1 MKTLIGRKMIL
12 SGGRMK
18 MERILEM
25 KDKLYRFEVPC
36 WYAYNIKAKSEKQAR
51 KILIKEGGLDI
62 GGELCEMDERDYR
75 KAELV
80 EVE

>member
-1 MKTLIGRKMIL
+1 MIL

-51 KILIKEGGLDI
+51 KILIKEGGLGI

-75 KAELV
+75 KAELI

>member
-1 MKTLIGRKMIL
+1 MKT
-12 SGGRMK
+12 
-18 MERILEM
+18 
-25 KDKLYRFEVPC
+25 YRFEVPC

-75 KAELV
+75 KAALI

>member
-1 MKTLIGRKMIL
+1 MIL
-12 SGGRMK
+12 NGERKK
-18 MERILEM
+18 MERILRLKM

-51 KILIKEGGLDI
+51 KILIKEGGLEI

-75 KAELV
+75 KAELI
-80 EVE
+80 EVEHWD